1 VVPDSPPAL
10 APNSI
15 PVSSRGE
22 HVRLEGADMPS
33 EERGDLFDDDP
44 LVLCQLNPTVVSMMV
59 STTKPTIW
67 LGWRMA
73 MMTGTRAD
81 EVERLTSL
89 QSLP

>member
-1 VVPDSPPAL
+1 VWDVGYSELVTWSFQENA
-10 APNSI
+10 
-15 PVSSRGE
+15 GE
-22 HVRLEGADMPS
+22 NMYAWKARICRAKNVEI
-33 EERGDLFDDDP
+33 LFDDDP